1 MRVLHEISKP
11 TFKIT
16 IFAWNNRYIIKFENG
31 RLEQTYKIDQFDVTS
46 ENDLMAM
53 LDEPFL
59 AFVSQQFDKMEE
71 QQHLALNRLA
81 P

>member
-1 MRVLHEISKP
+1 MRVIHEIAKP
-11 TFKIT
+11 AFKIT

-31 RLEQTYKIDQFDVTS
+31 RSEQTYKVDQFDVSS

-71 QQHLALNRLA
+71 QQYLALNRLA